1 MFSLNMDVELI
12 NWLKDGK
19 YRIKTLRL
27 LSAKP
32 MLSSEVANRL
42 GINRASMSRILRGLK
57 ERGLVSAVSGKS
69 RTVTYVLTKKG
80 LGALKISGVQK
91 NETDKTH

>member
-1 MFSLNMDVELI
+1 MDVELI

-27 LSAKP
+27 ISAKP
-32 MLSSEVANRL
+32 MLSSELANRL

-57 ERGLVSAVSGKS
+57 ERDLVSAVSGKT
-69 RTVTYVLTKKG
+69 RTVTYTLTEKG
-80 LGALKISGVQK
+80 LEILKVWERYFSGTNQAI
-91 NETDKTH
+91 